1 MFLFESSVHLRY
13 KVAELLRVRSML
25 SGVPWVIKFG
35 YLCNL
40 HPRNFGSDKI
50 VGPYVC
56 MSNPSC
62 QWMCNVMLTSL
73 ESIAYKIYVQL
84 DIIHPCYDQLT
95 AVIIC

>member
-40 HPRNFGSDKI
+40 HPRNFGSDNLS
-50 VGPYVC
+50 VHMSVC
-56 MSNPSC
+56 PTLPVNGCVMSC
-62 QWMCNVMLTSL
+62 LLAWSL
-73 ESIAYKIYVQL
+73 
-84 DIIHPCYDQLT
+84 
-95 AVIIC
+95 